1 MLLNN
6 NDQPTIAF
14 QSDPIIELYKQ
25 DVDRTLLAE
34 NLLLTVQQRVE
45 KLMRLQQFAEELRRA
60 GKQLEEQ
67 R

>member
-1 MLLNN
+1 MLVNN
-6 NDQPTIAF
+6 TDQPKIVL
-14 QSDPIIELYKQ
+14 QPDPIIELYKQ

-45 KLMRLQQFAEELRRA
+45 KLMRLQQFAEELRHA
-60 GKQLEEQ
+60 GKQLEAQ